1 MQEANGLFVPIHLD
15 ALFLESAQT
24 VLEAMA
30 DFSKLPY
37 YDGEKGQNA
46 NADVP
51 YISEEIV
58 SHPFRDQSLR
68 LSRGVHLHWAL
79 PDALTQGVNSA
90 TGVVFPPA
98 PDRWLVTRCGPDGV
112 PQKQWM
118 IESDYLHPEGAK
130 PAGTVSFP
138 LPPRP
143 HEGKWQPYR
152 YLGRKWVVGE
162 GRPADA
168 PGAEYLNA
176 LVDDVAEEEKTN
188 WHRVVAA
195 GLTALGYG
203 EPAFA
208 AFYPSCRSVFGL
220 HDDEITSREAF
231 KSVRY
236 DVIGW
241 YDQPQKRDCLR
252 HTPLQQTREAIAQRI
267 HHEYEASGHDHETNS
282 APVEV
287 WDEAVAHHFG
297 WTVKLSPP
305 TLPTESPATR
315 R

>member
-130 PAGTVSFP
+130 PAGT
-138 LPPRP
+138 
-143 HEGKWQPYR
+143 
-152 YLGRKWVVGE
+152 
-162 GRPADA
+162 
-168 PGAEYLNA
+168 
-176 LVDDVAEEEKTN
+176 
-188 WHRVVAA
+188 
-195 GLTALGYG
+195 
-203 EPAFA
+203 
-208 AFYPSCRSVFGL
+208 
-220 HDDEITSREAF
+220 
-231 KSVRY
+231 
-236 DVIGW
+236 
-241 YDQPQKRDCLR
+241 
-252 HTPLQQTREAIAQRI
+252 
-267 HHEYEASGHDHETNS
+267 
-282 APVEV
+282 
-287 WDEAVAHHFG
+287 
-297 WTVKLSPP
+297 
-305 TLPTESPATR
+305 
-315 R
+315 